1 MSVPEC
7 QYSKAYNMDKQP
19 ISFPGLSHPLPTML
33 PMYYCPWPMSF
44 PAQFPVP
51 TPLPSFPMGIANLP
65 KKYKRTWSKEQVE
78 ELYSES
84 RRYCTEHN
92 KDLQHLDLS
101 DFAHIS
107 RGLCRSPRKCMNKIM
122 EIQVSGSL
130 RSGVWNGQEDR
141 LLKELLGQR
150 KKWGNIASAIN
161 TEFHKGLKVRTG
173 KQCKERWN
181 NHINPMI
188 ERGVW
193 SEKEDLQLLESYQR
207 LGNKWSTIA
216 KELSNRTDSSIK
228 NRVKSLLNREKQA
241 VSQGSETDLLAMLI
255 RRKRAALAAMESA
268 SPASGQ
274 ALTSFSAAAS
284 LRMES
289 RCG

>member
-1 MSVPEC
+1 
-7 QYSKAYNMDKQP
+7 
-19 ISFPGLSHPLPTML
+19 ML
-33 PMYYCPWPMSF
+33 PMYYCPWPMPF
-44 PAQFPVP
+44 PAQFSVP
-51 TPLPSFPMGIANLP
+51 APFLSPPSVLSNPP
-65 KKYKRTWSKEQVE
+65 KKYKRTWSKDQVE

-84 RRYCTEHN
+84 RRYCTQQN
-92 KDLQHLDLS
+92 KDLQHLTLS
-101 DFAHIS
+101 DFVNIAQS
-107 RGLCRSPRKCMNKIM
+107 LCRSPRKCMNKIM

-130 RSGVWNGQEDR
+130 RSGVWNAQEDKM
-141 LLKELLGQR
+141 LKELLGQKR
-150 KKWGNIASAIN
+150 KWGHIASAIN
-161 TEFHKGLKVRTG
+161 AEFHKGLKVRTG

-181 NHINPMI
+181 NHINPLI

-193 SEKEDLQLLESYQR
+193 TEKEDLQLLESYQR

-228 NRVKSLLNREKQA
+228 NRVKSLINREKQA
-241 VSQGSETDLLAMLI
+241 VSLSSETDILALLI
-255 RRKRAALAAMESA
+255 RRKRAAAAAMESA

-274 ALTSFSAAAS
+274 ASMSFTAAAS